1 MAQNPIGS
9 TSFAAL
15 QQVTPGLQK
24 VNLAS
29 SKPALPG
36 GTDAAP
42 SIRIDERL
50 LSGPEGILTTGG
62 RLGAVGPASRED
74 AKAQAREAQQ
84 QLSEQTVGIANQ
96 KPEAVQRLFR

>member
-1 MAQNPIGS
+1 MAQTPIGA

-15 QQVTPGLQK
+15 QQVAPGLQK
-24 VNLAS
+24 ANLAS
-29 SKPALPG
+29 SKPALPSG
-36 GTDAAP
+36 IESAP

-74 AKAQAREAQQ
+74 ARAQAREAQQ

-96 KPEAVQRLFR
+96 KPEVVQRLFR